1 MDMHRKIFN
10 QHKKFS
16 ATISVFILSSSFFS
30 TTFISAPSA
39 NAWSSAQSNVSVFG
53 GTLNDS
59 GVSIAVDSSGNIYT
73 TGFFRGT
80 ADFDPG
86 VGVTNLTAIGFAD
99 VFISKLDST
108 GALIWAKSF
117 GGDNLINSNSIA
129 VDNSGNVY
137 TAGYFIGT
145 ADFDPGPGTTN
156 LITVSAP
163 GVFNYDVFVSKLDS
177 SGNFIWAKSFGGSSL
192 DWGTAIAVDD
202 SGSVYTTGF
211 FEGIADFDPGVGVT
225 NLTAVDY
232 EDAFV
237 SKLDSTGALIWAKSF
252 GARGTSFGE
261 RDISITVDNSG
272 NIYTTGAF
280 AGTEDFDPGAG
291 TTNFTSAGGNDIFVS
306 KLDSSGNLVWA
317 KGFGGTT
324 YEHGFSISVDNSG
337 NVYTTGD
344 FAGTAD
350 FDPGVGVTNLT
361 TVGYADAFVS
371 KLDSTG
377 ALIWAKGFGL
387 ANTYTYG
394 SAIAV
399 DSSGNIYTTGGNET
413 LIIDPFSLNPNFFVS
428 KLNSS
433 GVLLWE
439 KSYGGS
445 GLDASFSVAV
455 DGSGNVYATGYFEG
469 TVDFDPGVGT
479 SNFTSAGI
487 NDAFVLKLSPS
498 GEDIAAEAAR
508 VAAANAEAARVAAA
522 NAEAAR
528 VAAANAEAA
537 RKAKEQKELMEILAI
552 IPKIG
557 GLSLSLGD
565 VTQSLLSTKC
575 VKGKTVKYVKKGA
588 KCPRGFVKKK

>member
-1 MDMHRKIFN
+1 LHSYKN
-10 QHKKFS
+10 FS
-16 ATISVFILSSSFFS
+16 ATISAFILSLSFLITSVS
-30 TTFISAPSA
+30 TPSA

-99 VFISKLDST
+99 VFVSKLDST

-117 GGDNLINSNSIA
+117 GGDYAIWSNSIA
-129 VDNSGNVY
+129 VDSSGNVY

-163 GVFNYDVFVSKLDS
+163 SVFNYDVFVSKLDS

-192 DWGTAIAVDD
+192 DWGTAIAVDN
-202 SGSVYTTGF
+202 SGNVYTTGF
-211 FEGIADFDPGVGVT
+211 FEGTADFDPGIGVT

-252 GARGTSFGE
+252 GAWGTSFGE
-261 RDISITVDNSG
+261 RDISITVDTSG
-272 NIYTTGAF
+272 NVYTTGYF
-280 AGTEDFDPGAG
+280 QGTVDFDPGAG
-291 TTNFTSAGGNDIFVS
+291 TTNLTSAGGNDIFVS

-324 YEHGFSISVDNSG
+324 YEQGFSISVDNSG

-361 TVGYADAFVS
+361 AIGFADAFVS

-399 DSSGNIYTTGGNET
+399 DSSGNIYTTGGNEI

-433 GVLLWE
+433 GALLWE

-445 GLDASFSVAV
+445 GLDYGNSIAV
-455 DGSGNVYATGYFEG
+455 DNSGNVYTTGLFVG

-479 SNFTSAGI
+479 SNFTSAGF

-528 VAAANAEAA
+528 
-537 RKAKEQKELMEILAI
+537 KAKEQKELTEILAI

-557 GLSLSLGD
+557 ELTLGLGETTKSLYSN
-565 VTQSLLSTKC
+565 KC
-575 VKGKTVKYVKKGA
+575 VKGKTTKFVKKGA
-588 KCPRGFVKKK
+588 KCPKGYVKKK

>member
-16 ATISVFILSSSFFS
+16 ATISAFILSSSFFS

-53 GTLNDS
+53 GTVNDS
-59 GVSIAVDSSGNIYT
+59 GRSIAVDSSGNIYT
-73 TGFFRGT
+73 TGSFRGT

-86 VGVTNLTAIGFAD
+86 VGVTNLTA
-99 VFISKLDST
+99 
-108 GALIWAKSF
+108 
-117 GGDNLINSNSIA
+117 
-129 VDNSGNVY
+129 
-137 TAGYFIGT
+137 AGYGD
-145 ADFDPGPGTTN
+145 A
-156 LITVSAP
+156 
-163 GVFNYDVFVSKLDS
+163 FVSKLDS
-177 SGNFIWAKSFGGSSL
+177 SG
-192 DWGTAIAVDD
+192 
-202 SGSVYTTGF
+202 
-211 FEGIADFDPGVGVT
+211 
-225 NLTAVDY
+225 
-232 EDAFV
+232 
-237 SKLDSTGALIWAKSF
+237 AL
-252 GARGTSFGE
+252 
-261 RDISITVDNSG
+261 
-272 NIYTTGAF
+272 
-280 AGTEDFDPGAG
+280 
-291 TTNFTSAGGNDIFVS
+291 
-306 KLDSSGNLVWA
+306 L
-317 KGFGGTT
+317 
-324 YEHGFSISVDNSG
+324 
-337 NVYTTGD
+337 
-344 FAGTAD
+344 
-350 FDPGVGVTNLT
+350 
-361 TVGYADAFVS
+361 
-371 KLDSTG
+371 
-377 ALIWAKGFGL
+377 WAKGFGL
-387 ANTYTYG
+387 ANTYNYG
-394 SAIAV
+394 NSIAV
-399 DSSGNIYTTGGNET
+399 DSSGNIYTTGGNAI
-413 LIIDPFSLNPNFFVS
+413 LIIDPFSLNYNFFVS

-445 GLDASFSVAV
+445 GLDASFAVAV
-455 DGSGNVYATGYFEG
+455 DSSGNVYTTGYFEG

-588 KCPRGFVKKK
+588 KCPKGFVKKK

>member
-1 MDMHRKIFN
+1 MDMQRKIFN

-16 ATISVFILSSSFFS
+16 ATISAFILSSSFFS

-59 GVSIAVDSSGNIYT
+59 GRSIAVDSNGNIYT

-86 VGVTNLTAIGFAD
+86 VGVTNLTAIGEIDAF
-99 VFISKLDST
+99 VSKLDST

-117 GGDNLINSNSIA
+117 GGDDEIISRSIA
-129 VDNSGNVY
+129 VDSSGNVY

-163 GVFNYDVFVSKLDS
+163 SVFNYDAFVSKLDS
-177 SGNFIWAKSFGGSSL
+177 SGNFIWAKSFGGSLL
-192 DWGTAIAVDD
+192 DWGTAIAVDS
-202 SGSVYTTGF
+202 SGSVYTTGYF
-211 FEGIADFDPGVGVT
+211 RGTADFNPGAGVT
-225 NLTAVDY
+225 NLTAVGD

-237 SKLDSTGALIWAKSF
+237 SKLDSSGALLWAKRF
-252 GARGTSFGE
+252 GGGVTTQAN
-261 RDISITVDNSG
+261 SI
-272 NIYTTGAF
+272 A
-280 AGTEDFDPGAG
+280 
-291 TTNFTSAGGNDIFVS
+291 
-306 KLDSSGNLVWA
+306 LDS
-317 KGFGGTT
+317 
-324 YEHGFSISVDNSG
+324 SG
-337 NVYTTGD
+337 NVYTTGI
-344 FAGTAD
+344 FSNTAD
-350 FDPGVGVTNLT
+350 FDPRADVTNDLIA
-361 TVGYADAFVS
+361 VGQTDAFVS

-377 ALIWAKGFGL
+377 ALIWAKGFGGTTSDSGESISVDGSGNVYTTGYFAGTADFDPGVGVTNLTAAGYEDAFVSKLDSSGALLWAKGFGL
-387 ANTYTYG
+387 ANTSNYG
-394 SAIAV
+394 QSIAV
-399 DSSGNIYTTGGNET
+399 DSSGNIYTTGSNQII
-413 LIIDPFSLNPNFFVS
+413 IIDPFSFNTNFFVS

-445 GLDASFSVAV
+445 GLDASFAVAV

-479 SNFTSAGI
+479 SNFTSAGR

-498 GEDIAAEAAR
+498 GEDIA
-508 VAAANAEAARVAAA
+508 AEAARVAAA

>member
-1 MDMHRKIFN
+1 MEMHRKIFN

-16 ATISVFILSSSFFS
+16 ATISAFILSSTFFS
-30 TTFISAPSA
+30 TTLISAPSA

-86 VGVTNLTAIGFAD
+86 VGVTNLTAVGELDAF
-99 VFISKLDST
+99 VSKLDST

-117 GGDNLINSNSIA
+117 GGDDAIYSKSIA
-129 VDNSGNVY
+129 VDSSGNVY
-137 TAGYFIGT
+137 TAGHFIGT

-163 GVFNYDVFVSKLDS
+163 SVFNYDVFVSKLDS
-177 SGNFIWAKSFGGSSL
+177 SGNFIWAKSFGGSLL
-192 DWGTAIAVDD
+192 DYGNSIAVDS
-202 SGSVYTTGF
+202 SGSIYTTGF
-211 FEGIADFDPGVGVT
+211 FRGIADFNPGAGVT
-225 NLTAVDY
+225 NLTAVGE

-237 SKLDSTGALIWAKSF
+237 SKLDSSGALLWAKRF
-252 GARGTSFGE
+252 GGGVTTQAY
-261 RDISITVDNSG
+261 SITVDS
-272 NIYTTGAF
+272 
-280 AGTEDFDPGAG
+280 
-291 TTNFTSAGGNDIFVS
+291 
-306 KLDSSGNLVWA
+306 
-317 KGFGGTT
+317 
-324 YEHGFSISVDNSG
+324 SG

-344 FAGTAD
+344 FSNTAD
-350 FDPGVGVTNLT
+350 FDPRADVTNDLIA
-361 TVGYADAFVS
+361 VGQRDVFVS

-377 ALIWAKGFGL
+377 ALIWAKGFGGTLNETGESISVDNSGNVYTTGYFAGTADFDPGIGVTNLTAVGYEDAFVSKLDSSGALIWAKGFGL
-387 ANTYTYG
+387 ANKYNYG
-394 SAIAV
+394 KSIAV
-399 DSSGNIYTTGGNET
+399 DGSGNIYTTGSNQV
-413 LIIDPFSLNPNFFVS
+413 LIIDPFSFNTNFFVS

>member
-1 MDMHRKIFN
+1 LHSYKN
-10 QHKKFS
+10 FS
-16 ATISVFILSSSFFS
+16 ATISAFILSLSFLITSVS
-30 TTFISAPSA
+30 TPSA

-59 GVSIAVDSSGNIYT
+59 GRSIAVDSNGNIYT

-86 VGVTNLTAIGFAD
+86 VGVTNLTATGEIDAF
-99 VFISKLDST
+99 VSKLDST

-117 GGDNLINSNSIA
+117 GGDDEIYSKSIA
-129 VDNSGNVY
+129 VDSSGNVY

-163 GVFNYDVFVSKLDS
+163 SVYNFDVFVSKLDS
-177 SGNFIWAKSFGGSSL
+177 SGNFIWAKSFGGSLL
-192 DWGTAIAVDD
+192 DYGNAITVDS

-211 FEGIADFDPGVGVT
+211 FRGTADFDPRADVT
-225 NLTAVDY
+225 NNLTAVGDEDAFVSKLDSTGALLWAKRFGGGVTTQANSIAVDSSGNVY
-232 EDAFV
+232 TTGIFSDTADFDPSADVTNNLIAVGQTDAFV
-237 SKLDSTGALIWAKSF
+237 SKLDSTGALIWAK
-252 GARGTSFGE
+252 
-261 RDISITVDNSG
+261 
-272 NIYTTGAF
+272 
-280 AGTEDFDPGAG
+280 
-291 TTNFTSAGGNDIFVS
+291 
-306 KLDSSGNLVWA
+306 
-317 KGFGGTT
+317 GFGGTPDDSG
-324 YEHGFSISVDNSG
+324 ESISVDSSG
-337 NVYTTGD
+337 NVYTTGY

-350 FDPGVGVTNLT
+350 FDPVDFDPGIGVTNLT
-361 TVGYADAFVS
+361 AVGYIDAFVS

-399 DSSGNIYTTGGNET
+399 DSSGNIYTTGIKEI
-413 LIIDPFSLNPNFFVS
+413 LIIDPFSLNLNFFVS

-455 DGSGNVYATGYFEG
+455 DSSGNVYTTGYFQG

-537 RKAKEQKELMEILAI
+537 RKAKEQKELTEILAI

-557 GLSLSLGD
+557 ELTLGLGETTKSLYSN
-565 VTQSLLSTKC
+565 KC
-575 VKGKTVKYVKKGA
+575 VKGKTTKFVKKGA
-588 KCPRGFVKKK
+588 KCPKGYVKKK

>member
-1 MDMHRKIFN
+1 LHSYKN
-10 QHKKFS
+10 FS
-16 ATISVFILSSSFFS
+16 ATISAFILSLSFLITSVS
-30 TTFISAPSA
+30 TPSA

-53 GTLNDS
+53 GTLNDF
-59 GVSIAVDSSGNIYT
+59 GNSIAVDSSGNIYT

-99 VFISKLDST
+99 VFVSKLDST

-117 GGDNLINSNSIA
+117 GGADAILSNSIA
-129 VDNSGNVY
+129 VDSSGNVY

-163 GVFNYDVFVSKLDS
+163 NVFNYDVFVSKLDS

-192 DWGTAIAVDD
+192 DWGTAIAVDN
-202 SGSVYTTGF
+202 SGNVYTTGF
-211 FEGIADFDPGVGVT
+211 FEGTADFDPGIGVT

-252 GARGTSFGE
+252 GAWGTSFGE

-272 NIYTTGAF
+272 NIYTTGFFRDTA
-280 AGTEDFDPGAG
+280 DFDPGAG

-317 KGFGGTT
+317 KVFGGTT
-324 YEHGFSISVDNSG
+324 NEQGFSISVDNSG
-337 NVYTTGD
+337 NVYTTG
-344 FAGTAD
+344 FFRGTAD

-361 TVGYADAFVS
+361 AVGYADAFVS

-387 ANTYTYG
+387 ANTDTYG
-394 SAIAV
+394 RAIAV
-399 DSSGNIYTTGGNET
+399 DSSGNIYTTGIKEI
-413 LIIDPFSLNPNFFVS
+413 LIIDPFSLNLNFFVS

-433 GVLLWE
+433 GALLWE

-455 DGSGNVYATGYFEG
+455 DGSGNVYTTGYFFG

-479 SNFTSAGI
+479 SNFTSAGF

-537 RKAKEQKELMEILAI
+537 RKAKEQKELTEILAI

-557 GLSLSLGD
+557 ELTLGLGETTKSLYSN
-565 VTQSLLSTKC
+565 KC
-575 VKGKTVKYVKKGA
+575 VKGKTTKFVKRGA
-588 KCPRGFVKKK
+588 KCPKGYVKKK

>member
-1 MDMHRKIFN
+1 LHSYKN
-10 QHKKFS
+10 FS
-16 ATISVFILSSSFFS
+16 ATISAFILSLSFLITSVS
-30 TTFISAPSA
+30 TPSA

-59 GVSIAVDSSGNIYT
+59 GRSIAVDSNGNIYT

-86 VGVTNLTAIGFAD
+86 VGVTNLTAIGQIDAF
-99 VFISKLDST
+99 VSKLDST

-117 GGDNLINSNSIA
+117 GGNDEIISRSIA
-129 VDNSGNVY
+129 VDSSGNVY
-137 TAGYFIGT
+137 TAGYFKGT

-163 GVFNYDVFVSKLDS
+163 SVFNYDVFVSKLDS
-177 SGNFIWAKSFGGSSL
+177 SGNFIWAKSFGGSLL
-192 DWGTAIAVDD
+192 DWGTAIAVDG
-202 SGSVYTTGF
+202 SGSVYTTGYF
-211 FEGIADFDPGVGVT
+211 RGTADFDPRADVT
-225 NLTAVDY
+225 NDLTAVGD

-237 SKLDSTGALIWAKSF
+237 SKLDSSGALLWAK
-252 GARGTSFGE
+252 R
-261 RDISITVDNSG
+261 
-272 NIYTTGAF
+272 
-280 AGTEDFDPGAG
+280 
-291 TTNFTSAGGNDIFVS
+291 
-306 KLDSSGNLVWA
+306 
-317 KGFGGTT
+317 FGGGVTT
-324 YEHGFSISVDNSG
+324 QANSIAVDSSG
-337 NVYTTGD
+337 NVYTTGIFSD
-344 FAGTAD
+344 TAD
-350 FDPGVGVTNLT
+350 FDPRADVTNDLIA
-361 TVGYADAFVS
+361 VGQTDAFVS

-377 ALIWAKGFGL
+377 ALIWAKGFGQTTSDSGESISVDSSGNVYTTGYFRGTADFDPGVGVTNLTAAGYEDAFVSKLDSSGALLWAKGFGL
-387 ANTYTYG
+387 ANTYNYG
-394 SAIAV
+394 TSIAV
-399 DSSGNIYTTGGNET
+399 DSSGNIYTTGIKEI
-413 LIIDPFSLNPNFFVS
+413 LIIDPFSSNYNFFVL
-428 KLNSS
+428 KLNSL

-445 GLDASFSVAV
+445 GLDASLAAAV

-537 RKAKEQKELMEILAI
+537 RKAKEQKELTEILAI

-557 GLSLSLGD
+557 ELTLGLGETTKSLYSN
-565 VTQSLLSTKC
+565 KC
-575 VKGKTVKYVKKGA
+575 VKGKTTKFVKKGA
-588 KCPRGFVKKK
+588 KCPKGYVKKK

>member
-1 MDMHRKIFN
+1 MHSYKN
-10 QHKKFS
+10 FS
-16 ATISVFILSSSFFS
+16 ATISAFILSLSFLITSVS
-30 TTFISAPSA
+30 TPSA

-53 GTLNDS
+53 GTLNDF
-59 GVSIAVDSSGNIYT
+59 GNSIAVDSSGNIYT

-99 VFISKLDST
+99 VFVSKLDST

-117 GGDNLINSNSIA
+117 GGADAILSNSIA
-129 VDNSGNVY
+129 VDSSGNVY

-163 GVFNYDVFVSKLDS
+163 NVFNYDVFVSKLDS

-192 DWGTAIAVDD
+192 DWGTAIAVDN
-202 SGSVYTTGF
+202 SGNVYTTGF
-211 FEGIADFDPGVGVT
+211 FEGTADFDPGIGVT

-252 GARGTSFGE
+252 GAWGTSFGE

-272 NIYTTGAF
+272 NIYTTGFFRDTA
-280 AGTEDFDPGAG
+280 DFDPGAG

-317 KGFGGTT
+317 KVFGGTT
-324 YEHGFSISVDNSG
+324 NEQGFSISVDNSG
-337 NVYTTGD
+337 NVYTTG
-344 FAGTAD
+344 FFRGTAD

-361 TVGYADAFVS
+361 AVGYADAFVS

-387 ANTYTYG
+387 ANTDTYG
-394 SAIAV
+394 RAIAV
-399 DSSGNIYTTGGNET
+399 DSSGNIYTTGIKEI
-413 LIIDPFSLNPNFFVS
+413 LIIDPFSLNLNFFVS

-433 GVLLWE
+433 GALLWE

-455 DGSGNVYATGYFEG
+455 DGSGNVYTTGYFFG

-479 SNFTSAGI
+479 SNFTSAGF

-537 RKAKEQKELMEILAI
+537 RKAKEQKELTEILAI

-557 GLSLSLGD
+557 ELTLGLGETTKSLYSN
-565 VTQSLLSTKC
+565 KC
-575 VKGKTVKYVKKGA
+575 VKGKTTKFVKRGA
-588 KCPRGFVKKK
+588 KCPKGYVKKK

>member
-16 ATISVFILSSSFFS
+16 ATISAFILSSSFFS

-86 VGVTNLTAIGFAD
+86 VGVTNLTAVGELDAF
-99 VFISKLDST
+99 VSKLDST

-117 GGDNLINSNSIA
+117 GGDDAIYSKSIA
-129 VDNSGNVY
+129 VDSSGNVY
-137 TAGYFIGT
+137 TAGHFIGT

-163 GVFNYDVFVSKLDS
+163 SVFNYDVFVSKLDS
-177 SGNFIWAKSFGGSSL
+177 SGNFIWAKSFGGSLL
-192 DWGTAIAVDD
+192 DYGNSIAVDS

-211 FEGIADFDPGVGVT
+211 FRDTADFDPGVGVT
-225 NLTAVDY
+225 NLTAVGE

-237 SKLDSTGALIWAKSF
+237 SKLDSSGALLWAKRF
-252 GARGTSFGE
+252 GGGVTTQAY
-261 RDISITVDNSG
+261 SITVDS
-272 NIYTTGAF
+272 
-280 AGTEDFDPGAG
+280 
-291 TTNFTSAGGNDIFVS
+291 
-306 KLDSSGNLVWA
+306 
-317 KGFGGTT
+317 
-324 YEHGFSISVDNSG
+324 SG

-344 FAGTAD
+344 FSNTAD
-350 FDPGVGVTNLT
+350 FNPGVGVTNLT
-361 TVGYADAFVS
+361 AVGQTDVFVS

-377 ALIWAKGFGL
+377 ALIWAKGFGGTLNETGESISVDNSGNVYTTGYFAGTADFDPGIGVTNLTAVGYEDAFVSKLDSSGALIWAKGFGL
-387 ANTYTYG
+387 ANKSNYG
-394 SAIAV
+394 KSIAV
-399 DSSGNIYTTGGNET
+399 DGSGNIYTTGSNQV
-413 LIIDPFSLNPNFFVS
+413 LIIDPFSFNTNFFVS

-433 GVLLWE
+433 GALLWE

-455 DGSGNVYATGYFEG
+455 DSSGNVYTTGYFEG

-508 VAAANAEAARVAAA
+508 VAAA
-522 NAEAAR
+522 AEAAR

-537 RKAKEQKELMEILAI
+537 RKAKEQKELTEILAI
-552 IPKIG
+552 IPKIAELTL
-557 GLSLSLGD
+557 GLSETTKSLY
-565 VTQSLLSTKC
+565 STKC
-575 VKGKTVKYVKKGA
+575 VKGKTTKYVKYGA
-588 KCPRGFVKKK
+588 KCPKGYKKK